1 MLEETGN
8 QDATL
13 FGATSAL
20 PSGVRATND
29 KRRPEDQLSQASN
42 RSTPSP
48 PLPSPPPPPRAR
60 AGVSSAPSTVSPT
73 PQRERHLIPQPLATW
88 KDWLTWRVTSTHS
101 TILSHSEA
109 RPIPK
114 LLYYSS
120 SLLINVVHMPW
131 RSVRGL
137 RVVTL
142 YRGICGCVARCWLS
156 DCPQTP
162 APRKLSGECC
172 ANLGT
177 SPVLRRVTPPPH
189 ASALSSGNVF
199 NLSLMWLTATVWP
212 LLVNSCRASRLA
224 HARMRNAC

>member
-1 MLEETGN
+1 M
-8 QDATL
+8 
-13 FGATSAL
+13 
-20 PSGVRATND
+20 
-29 KRRPEDQLSQASN
+29 
-42 RSTPSP
+42 
-48 PLPSPPPPPRAR
+48 
-60 AGVSSAPSTVSPT
+60 GVSSAPSTVSPT

-177 SPVLRRVTPPPH
+177 SPVLRCVTPPPH
-189 ASALSSGNVF
+189 ASALSSGTVYK
-199 NLSLMWLTATVWP
+199 LSLMWLTAMAVVGQQ
-212 LLVNSCRASRLA
+212 LSRLAPRACA
-224 HARMRNAC
+224 HARMHNAC